1 MTLLAGCYE
10 RFLFGYKYSG
20 TDEVSGDECTAA
32 APAFMATASAT
43 AACRQCR
50 RCLLLVASAWQQ
62 LSRPEPPQLRVTHR
76 LQAEDGAAPGLQRS
90 LTHAAH
96 KGAVKCAAAVGQFA
110 ATGGADDLIHLY
122 DLRVRQAGEEGK
134 QGCPV

>member
-1 MTLLAGCYE
+1 MNRGDFNVGDWPFGAIELLRPYDDWQSLAPVAVI
-10 RFLFGYKYSG
+10 RA
-20 TDEVSGDECTAA
+20 CTR
-32 APAFMATASAT
+32 TASAT

-96 KGAVKCAAAVGQFA
+96 KGAVKCAAAVGQA
-110 ATGGADDLIHLY
+110 
-122 DLRVRQAGEEGK
+122 
-134 QGCPV
+134 